1 MANSQPMKKTIR
13 IYFVDFWNGFDPGDN
28 FFINRLKIHYNVVL
42 DAVHPELL
50 FYSYN
55 GIQHFRYD
63 KSITIYFSGENDVPD
78 FNLSD
83 YAISFHPVQFEDR
96 HLRLPL
102 FVLYKC
108 FPDLDKQ
115 KISSSQELLQRKFC
129 AFVVSNSKGA
139 DRKREDFFHKLNEYK
154 KVDSGGRYLNNT
166 GSPVADKLEFI
177 KGYKF
182 VIAFENSAASGYTTE
197 KLIEPLAVN
206 SVPIYWG
213 NPNVNKDFNS
223 KSFVNAA
230 DFKSLDEL
238 VQEIIR
244 LDNDD
249 DAYLSMAQEHPFTES
264 QKKSADWINDFDEF
278 MDSIIQQEPEN
289 AIRRTRFGYAKFYT
303 RRYKLLFG
311 MANLPGIRYVVR
323 KLSYR

>member
-1 MANSQPMKKTIR
+1 MNKTIR
-13 IYFVDFWNGFDPGDN
+13 IYFVDFWKGFDPGDN
-28 FFINRLKIHYNVVL
+28 FFINRLKLHYNVVL
-42 DAVHPELL
+42 DVDQPELL

-55 GIQHFRYD
+55 GIQHFKYD

-78 FNLSD
+78 FNLCD
-83 YAISFHPVQFEDR
+83 YAISFHPIQFEDR

-102 FVLYKC
+102 FVLYTC
-108 FPDLDKQ
+108 FTDLDKSN
-115 KISSSQELLQRKFC
+115 ISSSAELLHRKFC

-139 DRKREDFFHKLNEYK
+139 DSKREDLFHKLSKYK

-166 GSPVADKLEFI
+166 GSPVTDKLEFI
-177 KGYKF
+177 SGYKF

-213 NPNVNKDFNS
+213 NPNVNQDFNS

-244 LDNDD
+244 LDNDNA
-249 DAYLSMAQEHPFTES
+249 AYLNMVQEPPFTNS
-264 QKKSADWINDFDEF
+264 QKNSVEWINEFDVY
-278 MDSIIQQEPEN
+278 MDSIIQRKPDN
-289 AIRRTRFGYAKFYT
+289 AIRRTRFGYAKFYSK
-303 RRYKLLFG
+303 RYKLLFRF
-311 MANLPGIRYVVR
+311 ANIPGIRYVVR